1 LKKKAPFM
9 IRQVVYL
16 STARNPGSYEDLA
29 SILETARS
37 KNGAMGVTGLLAH
50 GGTLFLQ
57 ILEGAPEAIDALMAK
72 ISADARHRSVRV
84 IQDVIVDE
92 RSFAGTTMAARS
104 LDPDAAHLIA
114 ARARNG
120 VLPALTIA
128 AVLGDAGQAAFGAQ
142 VLKAA

>member
-1 LKKKAPFM
+1 M

-16 STARNPGSYEDLA
+16 STSRNPGTNDDLTA
-29 SILETARS
+29 ILDTARS
-37 KNGAMGVTGLLAH
+37 KNGALGITGLLAH
-50 GGTLFLQ
+50 GGPLFLQ
-57 ILEGAPEAIDALMAK
+57 ILEGAPEAIDAVMAK
-72 ISADARHRSVRV
+72 ISADTRHRSVRV
-84 IQDVIVDE
+84 IQDVMVDE
-92 RSFAGTTMAARS
+92 RSFAGTPMAARA

-120 VLPALTIA
+120 ALPALTIA

>member
-1 LKKKAPFM
+1 M

-16 STARNPGSYEDLA
+16 STSRNPGTNDDLTA
-29 SILETARS
+29 ILETARS
-37 KNGAMGVTGLLAH
+37 KNGALGITGLLAH
-50 GGTLFLQ
+50 GGPLFLQ
-57 ILEGAPEAIDALMAK
+57 ILEGAPEAIDAVMAK
-72 ISADARHRSVRV
+72 ISADTRHRSVRV
-84 IQDVIVDE
+84 IQDVMVDE
-92 RSFAGTTMAARS
+92 LSFAGTPMAARA

-120 VLPALTIA
+120 ALPALTIA